1 MPLLRSFVMFPL
13 SSYSYSVSVFAPSA
27 KWKAPAY
34 ECPDVTLSVTCTMWF
49 VELRLTVRPLGEVRM
64 EKTACCRFM
73 ANYLGMVKVSAYIL
87 KYIHLQI
94 NNFHLE
100 EATFL
105 DKITGTHN
113 SRKGGFPYSSNKKMY
128 QIPRPHDSILKL
140 FLLRLNQIPKSIER
154 ILLLE

>member
-1 MPLLRSFVMFPL
+1 
-13 SSYSYSVSVFAPSA
+13 
-27 KWKAPAY
+27 
-34 ECPDVTLSVTCTMWF
+34 
-49 VELRLTVRPLGEVRM
+49 M

-94 NNFHLE
+94 YNFHLE

-113 SRKGGFPYSSNKKMY
+113 SHKGGFPNSSSKKTY
-128 QIPRPHDSILKL
+128 QIPRPHDTS
-140 FLLRLNQIPKSIER
+140 P
-154 ILLLE
+154 